1 MERNKQLWE
10 KIIRIVRDKQWA
22 AAICYSRRLR
32 IGQKQFRRL
41 AVIGIVMAVLG
52 LAGCNVQVAG
62 KKRPLLRHEPVKGEM
77 ELVAE
82 RRTDK
87 QGIPENR
94 REAES
99 TVFEERV
106 NLRTKG
112 DLYHPNFLL
121 FDAAV
126 GLGLA
131 QQHFT
136 TDGDSDRTSAFLNEY
151 NLHGQL
157 LPQKPYPLTGYLNR
171 TEGLISR
178 QFLGSL
184 QTETDNAGLI
194 FRLRNKSWPMTFEWN
209 KSETKQDALGSLASD
224 FFNRDSERFGYA
236 LTHDFSSRSHLNFRF
251 DWDDISQR
259 SSTASTDLDQ
269 KRYKVSHDWTFGSN
283 QQHRLNSYV
292 SSLDQSG
299 SFDLDVFEWAE
310 RLKLQHTPNFL
321 TNYSLRWVDTE
332 QQMFTNRELRGQ
344 AGFEHK
350 LYKSLTTTGNIF
362 AARSDIGQQ
371 GDLDQE
377 GGLLGFN
384 YTKKNPWG
392 TLLGSYVTSLTR
404 EDQTGGS
411 GVGIVVDERHPYEVT
426 DPTPILLDR
435 RNIRVAS
442 IDVWDSTRT
451 TIYQVGI
458 DYFIP
463 TPINGRVRITIITA
477 GQIFLDGSQDL
488 SIDYDFLTE
497 PERKDKTL
505 RQLLHLRQRFKN
517 GFSVYYGHEK
527 QDETI
532 SSNTVSIAPDEFRI
546 NTFGAEYVNK
556 GLMLLAE
563 YSKESSTQLPSTSK
577 RLETRYNWRL
587 NSDTTADVHVTGHW
601 IDFGQPDP
609 RDLELFTVGAGIF
622 TRLKE
627 RFTLSCRFDWRNEND
642 SVFGSTDGL
651 RIGSEL
657 RYNYRQLNIS
667 AGLEFNEL
675 DRRDD
680 ELGSTLFYIRLKR
693 FF

>member
-1 MERNKQLWE
+1 MWE
-10 KIIRIVRDKQWA
+10 ELIGILQDKQWA
-22 AAICYSRRLR
+22 AANRYSRRLR
-32 IGQKQFRRL
+32 TGQKQFRRL
-41 AVIGIVMAVLG
+41 AFISIVMAVLG

-131 QQHFT
+131 QQLFT
-136 TDGDSDRTSAFLNEY
+136 TDGDSDRNSAFLNEY

-157 LPQKPYPLTGYLNR
+157 LPQKPYPLTGFLNR

-184 QTETDNAGLI
+184 QTETDNAGLV
-194 FRLRNKSWPMTFEWN
+194 FQLRDEIWPMTFEWN
-209 KSETKQDALGSLASD
+209 KSETKQDSLGSLASD

-236 LTHDFSSRSHLNFRF
+236 LTHDFSERSHLNFRF

-259 SSTASTDLDQ
+259 SSTSSTDLDQ
-269 KRYKVSHDWTFGSN
+269 KRYKVSHDWIFGPDE
-283 QQHRLNSYV
+283 QHQLNSYV

-299 SFDLDVFEWAE
+299 TFDLDVFEWAE
-310 RLKLQHTPNFL
+310 RLKLQHTSNFL
-321 TNYSLRWVDTE
+321 TNYSLRWVDTD
-332 QQMFTNRELRGQ
+332 QHAFTNREFRGQ

-350 LYKSLTTTGNIF
+350 LYESLTTTGNVF
-362 AARSDIGQQ
+362 AAGSDLGEQ
-371 GDLDQE
+371 GDLEQK
-377 GGLLGFN
+377 GGVLGFN

-392 TLLGSYVTSLTR
+392 TFIGSYVTSLTR
-404 EDQTGGS
+404 ENQTGGS

-435 RNIRVAS
+435 RNIRVTS

-451 TIYQVGI
+451 TIYQVGV

-463 TPINGRVRITIITA
+463 TPVDGRVRITVITG

-488 SIDYDFLTE
+488 SIDYEFLTE
-497 PERKDKTL
+497 PEREDKTK
-505 RQLLHLRQRFKN
+505 RQLLRLRQRFEN
-517 GFSVYYGHEK
+517 GLSVYYGHEN

-532 SSNTVSIAPDEFRI
+532 TSNTVSIAPDEFRI
-546 NTFGAEYVNK
+546 NTFGAEYANK
-556 GLMLLAE
+556 GLLLLAE

-577 RLETRYNWRL
+577 RFEAKHNWRV
-587 NSDTTADVHVTGHW
+587 NSDTKADVHASYHW

-609 RDLELFTVGAGIF
+609 RELELYTLGTGIF
-622 TRLKE
+622 TRLKD
-627 RFTLSCRFDWRNEND
+627 RFTLSCRLDWRNEDD
-642 SVFGSTDGL
+642 SVFGNTDGL

-657 RYNYRQLNIS
+657 RYDYRQLS
-667 AGLEFNEL
+667 VRAGLEFNQL

-680 ELGSTLFYIRLKR
+680 ELGSTFFYLRLKR
-693 FF
+693 SF